1 MPTVMR
7 IGPYRFF
14 FWSNERGQPPH
25 VHVESGADYAK
36 IWLDR
41 LRVARSEGY
50 NAKQLGR
57 IMRLV
62 EQHRDQ
68 LQEPWCDHFGSH

>member
-7 IGPYRFF
+7 IGPYCFF
-14 FWSNERGQPPH
+14 FWSNERGRPPH
-25 VHVESGADYAK
+25 VHVESGEDYAK
-36 IWLDR
+36 IWLDPPG
-41 LRVARSEGY
+41 VARSEGY